1 MNVPTSLLTHVSV
14 SDFRFTMFNSQI
26 FNLNIS
32 AFSCKNKAKTGSFEQ
47 NCICYFH
54 NRLSLGENIMNL
66 NFVIA
71 GHNFK
76 FLQAALTLCCS
87 NWKATS

>member
-1 MNVPTSLLTHVSV
+1 MNVPTSLFTNASV

-32 AFSCKNKAKTGSFEQ
+32 AFSCKNKAKTVTFEQ

-54 NRLSLGENIMNL
+54 NRLSLGENIMNI
-66 NFVIA
+66 NFVIT
-71 GHNFK
+71 GHNLK
-76 FLQAALTLCCS
+76 NLQAALTL
-87 NWKATS
+87 